1 MSSTAEASMTK
12 WTAIG
17 TVLQTAMVVVG
28 HWVAFVAL
36 YLFAPLG
43 MLISLVVGALY
54 AKDGVRGYGAGALGG
69 AIVGGVCALIGIGIS
84 VALGDV
90 PTSTLWIGTVA
101 STVTGLIGGLIGVKL
116 SPRTAG
122 VA

>member
-1 MSSTAEASMTK
+1 MSSTGSASMIR

-17 TVLQTAMVVVG
+17 TALQTTMVVVG

-43 MLISLVVGALY
+43 MFISLVVGALY
-54 AKDGVRGYGAGALGG
+54 AKDGVAGYGAGALGG
-69 AIVGGVCALIGIGIS
+69 AVVGGLCALIGIGIS

-90 PTSTLWIGTVA
+90 PTSTLLIGTVA
-101 STVTGLIGGLIGVKL
+101 STVTGLIGGLVGVKL

-122 VA
+122 TA